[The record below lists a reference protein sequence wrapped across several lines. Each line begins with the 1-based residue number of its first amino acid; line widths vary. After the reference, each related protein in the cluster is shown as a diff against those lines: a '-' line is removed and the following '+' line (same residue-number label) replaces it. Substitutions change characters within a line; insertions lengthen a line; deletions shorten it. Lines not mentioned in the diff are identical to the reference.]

1 MEFLVLFLIGIGG
14 VVLHIVAQFRKG
26 ITLEPKNGRKFNER
40 FLAVWANF
48 DLLGNVFYAAFA
60 IVFVV
65 AITGLRDELAELLPV
80 TKLSILFY
88 GYFADSAF
96 KNLTPKQLQ

>member
-14 VVLHIVAQFRKG
+14 VFLHVVAKFRTG
-26 ITLEPKNGRKFNER
+26 ILAEPKNGRKLKER
-40 FLAVWANF
+40 FLAVWNKF
-48 DLLGNVFYAAFA
+48 DLLGNLFYAAFA
-60 IVFVV
+60 IAFVGIV
-65 AITGLRDELAELLPV
+65 AGLKEELVDLLPV

-96 KNLTPKQLQ
+96 KNLTPKQLK